1 MRFRRM
7 RKSSPALDIGPMLD
21 VVLQILI
28 FFMLS
33 STFMSPKIELLLPDA
48 DTSDGPTSTDAVV
61 VTASADGS
69 LFVNNHS
76 TDSHGLT
83 EALRAALAETDDGV
97 VTFRGD
103 QSVPYKTIVAVID
116 ASRKA
121 GAESLDMAHGFK
133 DGIGDGP

>member
-1 MRFRRM
+1 M

-33 STFMSPKIELLLPDA
+33 STFMSPKIKLALPEA
-48 DTSDGPTSTDAVV
+48 DSSDGPTLTDAVV

-69 LFVNNHS
+69 LYVNDRVTGVSGLAAALRQALAQS
-76 TDSHGLT
+76 TDN
-83 EALRAALAETDDGV
+83 V
-97 VTFRGD
+97 VTLRGD
-103 QSVPYKTIVAVID
+103 ERVPYKTIVAVID

-121 GAESLDMAHGFK
+121 GAASLDMAHGFK
-133 DGIGDGP
+133 EQGTDGP